1 MKTFSEY
8 LSAYFAER
16 QISLQKASLLCDI
29 DRTVLSRYV
38 SGKRLPEN
46 MGKVEKIAKGLE
58 MPSRQTKGLKI
69 LYRLSK
75 ADNCQCKALEF
86 MEQIFCG
93 WDACPFILPDCQN
106 TQRNWLEVKM
116 QRLSKTQEVC
126 AAASWIAKTSS
137 ELRLQTAGMAEGG
150 MLLSVLAKADCRI
163 EHMISVGYGQNG
175 EAAAKKLER
184 MLPFFLLGK
193 EYRVYCHY
201 QSFQEKSPDGMGI
214 QVMLGNQGMLLF
226 SEDFSRGLFTRRT
239 EYREYYEQI
248 YLQDIKEC
256 FVFGGSSPYKQ
267 QGILQ
272 ENKFLKNPF
281 SGTVFACQDA
291 PRERIWVKMGGNISK
306 NFYVEDVE
314 LVKLFQLFIKYAE
327 MWGSG
332 MEGGK
337 MYD

>member
-8 LSAYFAER
+8 LSAYVAER
-16 QISLQKASLLCDI
+16 RISLQKASLLCDM

-46 MGKVEKIAKGLE
+46 MGKVEKIARGLE
-58 MPSRQTKGLKI
+58 MSSRQTKELKI

-93 WDACPFILPDCQN
+93 WDDCPFIMPDYQK

-116 QRLSKTQEVC
+116 QRLSGMKEVC

-137 ELRLQTAGMAEGG
+137 ELRLQTAGMAEGA
-150 MLLSVLAKADCRI
+150 LLASVLAEADCRI

-184 MLPFFLLGK
+184 MLPFLLLGK

-201 QSFQEKSPDGMGI
+201 QGFQEEPPDGMGM
-214 QVMLGNQGMLLF
+214 QVMLGNQGILLF
-226 SEDFSRGLFTRRT
+226 SEDFARGLFTRRT
-239 EYREYYEQI
+239 EYREYYEQM
-248 YLQDIKEC
+248 YLQNMKEC

-267 QGILQ
+267 QGIFQ

-281 SGTVFACQDA
+281 SGTVFACQDE
-291 PRERIWVKMGGNISK
+291 PRERIWVKMGGHLCKS
-306 NFYVEDVE
+306 FFVEETE
-314 LVKLFQLFIKYAE
+314 LVKLFQIFLKYAK
-327 MWGSG
+327 MWGGS
-332 MEGGK
+332 MEGGQK
-337 MYD
+337 N